1 VRRPRAAA
9 AGALLSLLVLVVVPV
24 PAVDAYEA
32 ATVHDG
38 GTLTGVVRFAG
49 TPPTLSPI
57 PVNKNRDVCGA
68 QKVSEALVLG
78 PDRGVRDTVVMI
90 EGVARGKR
98 GTGDVIVDNR
108 NCVFVGHVTAVV
120 PGDRVRVRN
129 SDPVLH
135 NTHGFLGQPTVFNLA
150 LPTKDQ
156 MIDITKRLQKPGVV
170 RVLCD
175 AHPHMFAWMIVHDS
189 PYVAVTDASGGF
201 RIGDVPPGTY
211 KVTMWHAGY
220 RPKGADKD
228 GRPVYDEPRTT
239 TKELTIAPKAT
250 ATVEFELR

>member
-1 VRRPRAAA
+1 MTRPWVVAV
-9 AGALLSLLVLVVVPV
+9 GMCFSLPLLCGSTVG
-24 PAVDAYEA
+24 AYEA
-32 ATVHDG
+32 VTVPDG

-49 TPPTLSPI
+49 TPPTLPPI

-68 QKVSEALVLG
+68 QKVSEALVLS

-90 EGVARGKR
+90 EGVARGKKS
-98 GTGDVIVDNR
+98 TGDVIVDNR
-108 NCVFVGHVTAVV
+108 NCIFVGHVTAVV
-120 PGDRVRVRN
+120 PGDRVRIRN
-129 SDPVLH
+129 SDPILH

-189 PYVAVTDASGGF
+189 PYVAVSDAAGAF

-220 RPKGADKD
+220 RPKGTDKD
-228 GRPVYDEPRTT
+228 GRPVYDEPRTM

>member
-38 GTLTGVVRFAG
+38 GTLTGVVRFVG

-57 PVNKNRDVCGA
+57 AVNKNRDVCGA

-90 EGVARGKR
+90 EGVARGKK

-211 KVTMWHAGY
+211 KVSIWHSGY

>member
-1 VRRPRAAA
+1 MAAASLVLALSVLATA
-9 AGALLSLLVLVVVPV
+9 AGAYEVVTVP
-24 PAVDAYEA
+24 
-32 ATVHDG
+32 DG
-38 GTLTGVVRFAG
+38 GTLTGVVRFVG

-57 PVNKNRDVCGA
+57 PVNKNRDVCGD

-78 PDRGVRDTVVMI
+78 PERGVRDTVVMI
-90 EGVARGKR
+90 EGVVRGKKS
-98 GTGDVIVDNR
+98 TGDVIVDNR

-129 SDPVLH
+129 SDPILH

-150 LPTKDQ
+150 LPTKGQ

-189 PYVAVTDASGGF
+189 PYVTVTDAAGAF
-201 RIGDVPPGTY
+201 RIGDIPPGTY
-211 KVTMWHAGY
+211 KVTMWHAGF
-220 RPKGADKD
+220 RPKGTDKD
-228 GRPVYDEPRTT
+228 ARPVYDEPRTM
-239 TKELTIAPKAT
+239 TKELTIAPKGKAT
-250 ATVEFELR
+250 IEFELR

>member
-1 VRRPRAAA
+1 MRRPRAAA

-38 GTLTGVVRFAG
+38 GTLTGVVRFVG

-57 PVNKNRDVCGA
+57 AVNKNRDVCGA

-90 EGVARGKR
+90 EGVARGKK

-211 KVTMWHAGY
+211 KVTMWHSGY

>member
-1 VRRPRAAA
+1 MESERQANRLFRTLGRAVRLRCPR
-9 AGALLSLLVLVVVPV
+9 
-24 PAVDAYEA
+24 
-32 ATVHDG
+32 
-38 GTLTGVVRFAG
+38 
-49 TPPTLSPI
+49 
-57 PVNKNRDVCGA
+57 CGA
-68 QKVSEALVLG
+68 TALF
-78 PDRGVRDTVVMI
+78 RGWFSMADACALCGLRFERVQGYFVGAIYINYAVTA
-90 EGVARGKR
+90 GVARGKK

-175 AHPHMFAWMIVHDS
+175 AHPPMFAWMIVHDS
-189 PYVAVTDASGGF
+189 PYVTVTDASGAF

-211 KVTMWHAGY
+211 KVTMWHAGF
-220 RPKGADKD
+220 RPKGNDKD
-228 GRPVYDEPRTT
+228 GRPVYDEPRTM

-250 ATVEFELR
+250 ATVEYELR

>member
-1 VRRPRAAA
+1 MRRPRAAA

-38 GTLTGVVRFAG
+38 GTLTGVVRFVG

-57 PVNKNRDVCGA
+57 AVNKNRDVCGA

-90 EGVARGKR
+90 EGVARGKK

-211 KVTMWHAGY
+211 KVSIWHSGY

>member
-38 GTLTGVVRFAG
+38 GTLTGVVRFVG

-57 PVNKNRDVCGA
+57 AVNKNRDVCGA

-90 EGVARGKR
+90 EGVARGKK

-211 KVTMWHAGY
+211 KVTMWHSGY

>member
-1 VRRPRAAA
+1 MRRPRAAA

-38 GTLTGVVRFAG
+38 GTLTGVVRFVG

-57 PVNKNRDVCGA
+57 AVNKNRDVCGA

-98 GTGDVIVDNR
+98 GTGDFIVDNR

>member
-1 VRRPRAAA
+1 VT
-9 AGALLSLLVLVVVPV
+9 AGVFLGVLVLVA
-24 PAVDAYEA
+24 PAGAYEA
-32 ATVHDG
+32 VAVKDG
-38 GTLTGVVRFAG
+38 GTLTGIVRFAG

-57 PVNKNRDVCGA
+57 PVNKNRDVCGD
-68 QKVSEALVLG
+68 QKTSEALVVG
-78 PDRGVRDTVVMI
+78 SDRGVRDAVVMI
-90 EGVARGKR
+90 EGVTRGKK

-129 SDPVLH
+129 SDPILH

-150 LPTKDQ
+150 LPTKGQ

-189 PYVAVTDASGGF
+189 PYVTVTDASGAF

-211 KVTMWHAGY
+211 KVTMWHAGF

-228 GRPVYDEPRTT
+228 GRPVYEEPRTM

-250 ATVEFELR
+250 ATVEYELR